1 MSDKEQLEKLD
12 KSFLGQPKGLA
23 TLFFTEMWE
32 RFSYYGMRAILMYYI
47 YDTVANGGLGLPK
60 ATALAIM
67 SIYGSMVF
75 MSSIIGG
82 WVSDRVLGSRK
93 TVFIGGL
100 LIIAGHIVLATPFGV
115 PALFVSIM
123 LIVFGTGML
132 KPNVSGMVGHLYSK
146 TDLRRDAGFSIFYM
160 GINIGALIA
169 PLVVGTLGQEYNY
182 HLGFSVA
189 AVGMFFGLLQYYFQ
203 GRKSLAGIGQA
214 PTNPM
219 SKEEQKKFAKA
230 FMLAIVVAL
239 LIFGGAYVTGHLT
252 IDFFINT
259 ISVLG
264 ILLPVYYFSKM
275 LTSKDVTAEEKP
287 KVLAYLP
294 LFLAA
299 IVFWSL
305 EEQGSSILA
314 LFANE
319 RTQTSLFGFP
329 IAASW
334 FQSLNPVF
342 VVILTPIFV
351 TLWTKLGKRQPSTVV
366 KFSLGLVFAGL
377 SFVLLM
383 LPGLL
388 YGTEGRVSPLWLF
401 FSFFIMIVGEMCLSP
416 VGLSITTKLAPKA
429 FEAQTVAIWLLADAA
444 SQAIN
449 AQIARFYTPGTVS
462 AYFGIVGLVA
472 VVAGI
477 LLFIVKKPIQNLMGD
492 VR

>member
-1 MSDKEQLEKLD
+1 MDDKEQLEKLD
-12 KSFLGQPKGLA
+12 RSFLGQPKGLS

-32 RFSYYGMRAILMYYI
+32 RFSYYGMRAILIYYI
-47 YDTVANGGLGLPK
+47 YDTVANGGLGLPQS
-60 ATALAIM
+60 TALAIM

-82 WVSDRVLGSRK
+82 WISDRWLGSHK
-93 TVFIGGL
+93 TVFYGGVFIML
-100 LIIAGHIVLATPFGV
+100 GHIILATPFGV
-115 PALFVSIM
+115 PALFVSMIT
-123 LIVFGTGML
+123 IVIGTGML
-132 KPNVSGMVGHLYSK
+132 KPNVSGMVGHLYSDA
-146 TDLRRDAGFSIFYM
+146 DLRRDAGFSIFYM
-160 GINIGALIA
+160 GINIGGFLA
-169 PLVVGTLGQEYNY
+169 PFIVGTLGQDYNY
-182 HLGFSVA
+182 HLGFSIA
-189 AVGMFFGLLQYYFQ
+189 AIGMFFGLLQYHFQ
-203 GRKSLAGIGQA
+203 GKKSLAGIGKA

-219 SKEEQKKFAKA
+219 TAEERKKFVRA
-230 FMLAIVVAL
+230 FVIALIVAAV
-239 LIFGGAYVTGHLT
+239 IFGGAAVMGKLT

-264 ILLPVYYFSKM
+264 ILLPIYYFTKM
-275 LTSKDVTAEEKP
+275 LTSKNVTPEEKP
-287 KVLAYLP
+287 RVLAYLP
-294 LFLAA
+294 LFIAA

-314 LFANE
+314 LFASE
-319 RTQTSLFGFP
+319 RTQTSLFGIP

-342 VVILTPIFV
+342 VVILTPVFV

-366 KFSLGLVFAGL
+366 KFSIGLVFAGL

-388 YGTEGRVSPLWLF
+388 YGTDTRVSPLWLL

-449 AQIARFYTPGTVS
+449 AQIARFYTPHTES

-472 VVAGI
+472 VIAGL
-477 LLFIVKKPIQNLMGD
+477 LLFLIKKPIKNLMGSI
-492 VR
+492 R